1 MIDIDKIIGQLEYL
15 NHSFAE
21 PYPIICDAVKV
32 MKMWKETRR
41 QYGHAYIPGHTSVNA
56 IMDIMEGYCF
66 PTIIKAKVVAYIE
79 SGYDYSAIDVLKAIQ
94 EVQGVKGAAISNV
107 KEK

>member
-1 MIDIDKIIGQLEYL
+1 MIDIDKTIDELEDINKRL
-15 NHSFAE
+15 GFNHSA
-21 PYPIICDAVKV
+21 ISNAIKV
-32 MKMWKETRR
+32 LKMWKETRR
-41 QYGHAYIPGHTSVNA
+41 QYGHTYIPGYTSVNA

-66 PTIIKAKVVAYIE
+66 PTIIQAKVVAHIE
-79 SGYDYSAIDVLKAIQ
+79 SGYGYSALDILKAIQ

>member
-1 MIDIDKIIGQLEYL
+1 MNPNIDQIILELKTL
-15 NHSFAE
+15 NDNFE
-21 PYPIICDAVKV
+21 VPLYEIKVAVKV
-32 MKMWKETRR
+32 CRMWKYLKEESSLYDA
-41 QYGHAYIPGHTSVNA
+41 QEISE
-56 IMDIMEGYCF
+56 IEGRFF

-79 SGYDYSAIDVLKAIQ
+79 SGYDYSALDVLKAIQ